1 MFSVKIKPDFFE
13 QKPQVGEMCLHRI
26 TAFCFATLDGV
37 AGSEWAEDVF
47 VSPTMLNKIADWIV
61 STQRDDGAFPEVST
75 LIYSRNFLV
84 SFFLFCTYRSAFIF
98 VFQR

>member
-1 MFSVKIKPDFFE
+1 
-13 QKPQVGEMCLHRI
+13 
-26 TAFCFATLDGV
+26 V

-47 VSPTMLNKIADWIV
+47 VSPPMLNKIADWIV

-84 SFFLFCTYRSAFIF
+84 SCFFFYFAFILLFFFCFLTLNLGKKKKKNF
-98 VFQR
+98 VLLLLTANVY